1 MRDAARTLIEQHYS
15 PRPVVD
21 KMMVVYEQLIAAP
34 KAHPRSSF
42 CI

>member
-21 KMMVVYEQLIAAP
+21 KMVEVYEHVIAAP
-34 KAHPRSSF
+34 KA
-42 CI
+42 